1 MPVDVRKGFAFPK
14 VAPEN
19 LRLCLT
25 FCLRNSRRSLK
36 FLGKP
41 ARKGTAFPH
50 IGRQSRKSIKLRKV
64 SNNYK
69 VYQPA
74 DATRLHFI
82 QAAKSLG
89 FSLTEI
95 KEILSEAKHGNSPCP
110 MVREIIER
118 HIEENRRKIKEL
130 QKLQKK
136 MESALTDWKQMT
148 NSMPNGD
155 SVCHLIESVAEVKKS
170 A

>member
-1 MPVDVRKGFAFPK
+1 MITATVLAKQSDVSLYTVRHYTRIGLLKPSR
-14 VAPEN
+14 N
-19 LRLCLT
+19 L
-25 FCLRNSRRSLK
+25 
-36 FLGKP
+36 
-41 ARKGTAFPH
+41 
-50 IGRQSRKSIKLRKV
+50 Q
-64 SNNYK
+64 NNYK
-69 VYQPA
+69 VYQPG

-118 HIEENRRKIKEL
+118 HIEENRRKIKEM

-136 MESALTDWKQMT
+136 METALNNWKQMT

-155 SVCHLIESVAEVKKS
+155 SVCHLIESVAEVKKT